1 MKRFI
6 DIMVSVLV
14 LLVLSPILIIVAI
27 AIKLESKESIF
38 FKQERVGLNGKVF
51 SLLKFKSMKSNI
63 TAEKNF
69 DFSLDEERI
78 TKVGKFIRRTKI
90 DELPQLINVLKGDM
104 SLVGPRPTIKK
115 QVDAYND
122 YQRQRLNVR
131 PGMTGLAQVNGN
143 IYLDWDERIKY
154 DVYYV
159 RNKSLLLDLKILLKT
174 VGVVVLGEDKFLN
187 TELLERKRTEGAK

>member
-6 DIMVSVLV
+6 DIIVSFLV

-51 SLLKFKSMKSNI
+51 NLLKFKSMKSNI
-63 TAEKNF
+63 AAEKNF

-159 RNKSLLLDLKILLKT
+159 RNKSLLLDLKILFKT
-174 VGVVVLGEDKFLN
+174 VGVVIFGEGKFLN
-187 TELLERKRTEGAK
+187 TELLDRNKTEGAK